1 MNNREN
7 LPRANEL
14 NDIMLRIE
22 DNIKQLDEIHK
33 EGLDMIGLSCNGKR
47 HTIYASEMVDL
58 NLMPVIHTFIEA
70 VQNARRRSLTE
81 KSNEFKE
88 L

>member
-1 MNNREN
+1 MIKEIEKRMN
-7 LPRANEL
+7 
-14 NDIMLRIE
+14 
-22 DNIKQLDEIHK
+22 EIHR

-81 KSNEFKE
+81 KLNEFKE

>member
-14 NDIMLRIE
+14 NDTMLRIE
-22 DNIKQLDEIHK
+22 DNIKQLDEIHR
-33 EGLDMIGLSCNGKR
+33 EGLDMIGLSCNGER

-81 KSNEFKE
+81 KLNEFKE

>member
-1 MNNREN
+1 MNDRKNLQYAFELDRE
-7 LPRANEL
+7 
-14 NDIMLRIE
+14 MTSIE
-22 DNIKQLDEIHK
+22 DNIKQLDEIHE
-33 EGLDMIGLSCNGKR
+33 EGLDWIGLSCNGKR
-47 HTIYASEMVDL
+47 YTIYASEMVDL

-81 KSNEFKE
+81 KLNEFKE

>member
-1 MNNREN
+1 MKYPKINYIGN
-7 LPRANEL
+7 
-14 NDIMLRIE
+14 
-22 DNIKQLDEIHK
+22 K
-33 EGLDMIGLSCNGKR
+33 EKIADWI
-47 HTIYASEMVDL
+47 V

-81 KSNEFKE
+81 KLNEFKE